1 MLRSGQIIT
10 LCALALLTLGVV
22 MVNSALMTVAP
33 VDGNGNQLP
42 GVTAESI
49 LTSRSTL
56 YMALALAA
64 LALGALLPIRQLS
77 RLAASL
83 GTRDNTPNTPT
94 DNTPRKEHARAVLLP
109 LALGVLG
116 LLAILSTVYLPGIGH
131 SANGSARWVRLGS
144 LSIQPS
150 ELVKWGMI
158 ALIAWYGTVRAAQ
171 MPRFWTGLLPA
182 LLALGVVCI
191 VIVKEDLG
199 TGVLIA
205 AACGLMLL
213 AAGARFWHLAAFVP
227 IGLAGVVTA
236 IVISPYRVQ
245 RILAFIDPFQDS
257 QGTGYH
263 VIQSMAAIAGGGG
276 TGRGLGHGFQ
286 KFGYLPEDHTDFLF
300 AVVCEELGVA
310 GAALVI
316 TLYLLLILTGLSIVR
331 RETDRLLKLL
341 GFGIMATIGLQAVIN
356 LFVVTGMAPTKG
368 IALPL
373 MSSGGTGWI
382 LTAACLGLL
391 AAMDRTQPVE
401 VGRNPEPDAQARSR
415 DPASHTGRATPDI
428 EHATPHTGL
437 FARASGSVLRRKP
450 SGEPS

>member
-1 MLRSGQIIT
+1 MLRPGQIIT

-64 LALGALLPIRQLS
+64 LAVCAMLPVRRLA
-77 RLAASL
+77 RLAAGL
-83 GTRDNTPNTPT
+83 GGDDPDSPAANR
-94 DNTPRKEHARAVLLP
+94 LLVI
-109 LALGVLG
+109 GVCG
-116 LLAILSTVYLPGIGH
+116 LLALLATVYLPGVGY
-131 SANGSARWVRLGS
+131 SVNGSARWLRFGGQSV
-144 LSIQPS
+144 QPS
-150 ELVKWGMI
+150 ELVKWGMVG
-158 ALIAWYGTVRAAQ
+158 LIAWYGCVRAGR
-171 MPRFWTGLLPA
+171 MHRFWKGLVPA
-182 LLALGVVCI
+182 LTALGVVCV

-199 TGVLIA
+199 TGVLVA
-205 AACGLMLL
+205 SACGLMLL
-213 AAGARFWHLAAFVP
+213 AAGARVWHLAAFVP
-227 IGLAGVVTA
+227 LGLAGVVLA
-236 IVISPYRVQ
+236 IVLSPYRVQ

-300 AVVCEELGVA
+300 AIVCEELGIA
-310 GAALVI
+310 GAMLVL
-316 TLYLLLILTGLSIVR
+316 TLYVLLLMTGFSIVR
-331 RETDRLLKLL
+331 RETDRLLRLL

-356 LFVVTGMAPTKG
+356 LFVVTGLAPTKG

-391 AAMDRTQPVE
+391 AAMDRTQPAAARTDEPVE
-401 VGRNPEPDAQARSR
+401 ADTEAGLELREPKLGARTPEPVA
-415 DPASHTGRATPDI
+415 TGA
-428 EHATPHTGL
+428 
-437 FARASGSVLRRKP
+437 
-450 SGEPS
+450 

>member
-1 MLRSGQIIT
+1 MLRPGQILT

-64 LALGALLPIRQLS
+64 LAVCAMLPVRQLS
-77 RLAASL
+77 RLATVAV
-83 GTRDNTPNTPT
+83 GRDPTPQAGLRT
-94 DNTPRKEHARAVLLP
+94 LI
-109 LALGVLG
+109 LGVLG
-116 LLAILSTVYLPGIGH
+116 LLAILATVYLPGIGH
-131 SANGSARWVRLGS
+131 SANGSARWVRLGGQS
-144 LSIQPS
+144 VQPS

-158 ALIAWYGTVRAAQ
+158 ALIAWYGSVRAAH
-171 MPRFWTGLLPA
+171 MPRFWRGLMPA
-182 LLALGVVCI
+182 LLALGVVCV
-191 VIVKEDLG
+191 VIIKEDLG

-213 AAGARFWHLAAFVP
+213 AAGARFWHLAVFVP
-227 IGLAGVVTA
+227 LGLAGVVTA

-245 RILAFIDPFQDS
+245 RIMAFIDPFQDS

-300 AVVCEELGVA
+300 AVVCEELGIA
-310 GAALVI
+310 GALLVI
-316 TLYLLLILTGLSIVR
+316 TLYLMLILTGLSIVR

-341 GFGIMATIGLQAVIN
+341 GFGVMATIGLQAVIN

-382 LTAACLGLL
+382 LTAGCLGLL
-391 AAMDRTQPVE
+391 AAMDRTQPLEHDTRDARRSEAEIGTDRREPKIVT
-401 VGRNPEPDAQARSR
+401 RSPEPA
-415 DPASHTGRATPDI
+415 ATP
-428 EHATPHTGL
+428 T
-437 FARASGSVLRRKP
+437 
-450 SGEPS
+450 

>member
-56 YMALALAA
+56 YLALALAA
-64 LALGALLPIRQLS
+64 LALCAMLPVRQLS

-83 GTRDNTPNTPT
+83 GARDNTPTETTTREDHP
-94 DNTPRKEHARAVLLP
+94 RAVLLP
-109 LALGVLG
+109 LALGVFV
-116 LLAILSTVYLPGIGH
+116 LLAILSTVYLPGVGH
-131 SANGSARWVRLGS
+131 SANGSARWVRLGG

-158 ALIAWYGTVRAAQ
+158 ALFAWYGTVRA
-171 MPRFWTGLLPA
+171 PLLPHFWNGLLPA
-182 LLALGVVCI
+182 LLALGIVC
-191 VIVKEDLG
+191 VAIVKEDLG

-213 AAGARFWHLAAFVP
+213 AAGARLWHLALFVP
-227 IGLAGVVTA
+227 VGIAGVVTA
-236 IVISPYRVQ
+236 IVISPYRVR
-245 RILAFIDPFQDS
+245 RIMAFIDPFQDA
-257 QGTGYH
+257 QDTGYH

-300 AVVCEELGVA
+300 AIVCEELGVA
-310 GAALVI
+310 GAMLVI
-316 TLYLLLILTGLSIVR
+316 TLYLLLIFTGLSIVR
-331 RETDRLLKLL
+331 RESDRLLKLL
-341 GFGIMATIGLQAVIN
+341 GFGIMATIGIQAMIN

-391 AAMDRTQPVE
+391 AAMDRTQPLPVDHA
-401 VGRNPEPDAQARSR
+401 PESEAQSCNSV
-415 DPASHTGRATPDI
+415 PASPTEGSTATAA
-428 EHATPHTGL
+428 HATPRPVL
-437 FARASGSVLRRKP
+437 LAGSSRSPGHQP
-450 SGEPS
+450 SGEPA

>member
-1 MLRSGQIIT
+1 MLRPGQIIT

-64 LALGALLPIRQLS
+64 LALCAMLPIRQLS
-77 RLAASL
+77 RLATASV
-83 GTRDNTPNTPT
+83 GRDPTPQAGLRT
-94 DNTPRKEHARAVLLP
+94 LI
-109 LALGVLG
+109 LGVLG
-116 LLAILSTVYLPGIGH
+116 LLAILATVYLPGIGH
-131 SANGSARWVRLGS
+131 SANGSARWVRIGGQS
-144 LSIQPS
+144 VQPS

-158 ALIAWYGTVRAAQ
+158 ALIAWYGSVRAAH
-171 MPRFWTGLLPA
+171 MPRFWRGLMPA
-182 LLALGVVCI
+182 LLALGVVC
-191 VIVKEDLG
+191 VAIVKEDLG

-213 AAGARFWHLAAFVP
+213 AAGARFWHLAIFVP
-227 IGLAGVVTA
+227 VGLAGIVMA
-236 IVISPYRVQ
+236 IVLSPYRVQ
-245 RILAFIDPFQDS
+245 RVMAFIDPFQDS

-300 AVVCEELGVA
+300 AVVCEELGIA
-310 GAALVI
+310 GATLVI
-316 TLYLLLILTGLSIVR
+316 TLYVVLLLTGFSIVR
-331 RETDRLLKLL
+331 RESDRLLKLL
-341 GFGIMATIGLQAVIN
+341 GFGVMATIGLQAVIN

-382 LTAACLGLL
+382 LTAGCLGLL
-391 AAMDRTQPVE
+391 AAMDRTQPQTAEADEASDDEPAVALE
-401 VGRNPEPDAQARSR
+401 RREPKIGVRRPEPA
-415 DPASHTGRATPDI
+415 AST
-428 EHATPHTGL
+428 
-437 FARASGSVLRRKP
+437 S
-450 SGEPS
+450 

>member
-1 MLRSGQIIT
+1 MLRPGQIIT

-64 LALGALLPIRQLS
+64 LALCAMLPIRQLS
-77 RLAASL
+77 KLATASV
-83 GTRDNTPNTPT
+83 GRDPTPQAGLRTLI
-94 DNTPRKEHARAVLLP
+94 V
-109 LALGVLG
+109 GVLG
-116 LLAILSTVYLPGIGH
+116 LLAILATVYLPGIGH
-131 SANGSARWVRLGS
+131 SANGSARWVRIGGQS
-144 LSIQPS
+144 VQPS

-158 ALIAWYGTVRAAQ
+158 ALIAWYGSVRAAH
-171 MPRFWTGLLPA
+171 MPRFWRGLMPA
-182 LLALGVVCI
+182 LLALGVVC
-191 VIVKEDLG
+191 VAIVKEDLG

-213 AAGARFWHLAAFVP
+213 AAGARFWHLAIFVP
-227 IGLAGVVTA
+227 VGLAGVVTA

-245 RILAFIDPFQDS
+245 RVMAFIDPFQDS

-300 AVVCEELGVA
+300 AVVCEELGIA
-310 GAALVI
+310 GATLVI
-316 TLYLLLILTGLSIVR
+316 TLYVVLLLTGFSIVR
-331 RETDRLLKLL
+331 RESDRLLKLL
-341 GFGIMATIGLQAVIN
+341 GFGVMATIGLQAVIN

-382 LTAACLGLL
+382 LTAGCLGLL
-391 AAMDRTQPVE
+391 AAMDRTQPQTAEADEASDDEPAVALE
-401 VGRNPEPDAQARSR
+401 RREPKIGVRRPEPA
-415 DPASHTGRATPDI
+415 AST
-428 EHATPHTGL
+428 
-437 FARASGSVLRRKP
+437 S
-450 SGEPS
+450 

>member
-1 MLRSGQIIT
+1 MLRPGQIIT

-64 LALGALLPIRQLS
+64 LALCAILPIRQLS
-77 RLAASL
+77 KLATASV
-83 GTRDNTPNTPT
+83 GRDPTPQAGLRT
-94 DNTPRKEHARAVLLP
+94 LI
-109 LALGVLG
+109 LGVLG
-116 LLAILSTVYLPGIGH
+116 LLAILATVYLPGIGH
-131 SANGSARWVRLGS
+131 SANGSARWVRIGGQS
-144 LSIQPS
+144 VQPS

-158 ALIAWYGTVRAAQ
+158 ALIAWYGSVRAAH
-171 MPRFWTGLLPA
+171 MPRFWRGLMPA
-182 LLALGVVCI
+182 LLALGVVC
-191 VIVKEDLG
+191 VAIVKEDLG

-205 AACGLMLL
+205 AACGLLLL
-213 AAGARFWHLAAFVP
+213 AAGARFWHLAIFVP
-227 IGLAGVVTA
+227 VGLAGIVMA
-236 IVISPYRVQ
+236 IVLSPYRVQ
-245 RILAFIDPFQDS
+245 RIMAFIDPFQDS

-300 AVVCEELGVA
+300 AVVCEELGIA
-310 GAALVI
+310 GATLVI
-316 TLYLLLILTGLSIVR
+316 TLYVVLLLTGFSIVR
-331 RETDRLLKLL
+331 RESDRLLKLL
-341 GFGIMATIGLQAVIN
+341 GFGVMATIGLQAVIN

-382 LTAACLGLL
+382 LTAGCLGLL
-391 AAMDRTQPVE
+391 AAMDRTQPQTAEADEASDDEPAVALE
-401 VGRNPEPDAQARSR
+401 RREPKIGVRRPEPA
-415 DPASHTGRATPDI
+415 AST
-428 EHATPHTGL
+428 
-437 FARASGSVLRRKP
+437 S
-450 SGEPS
+450 

>member
-1 MLRSGQIIT
+1 MLRSGQIVT

-64 LALGALLPIRQLS
+64 LALCAMLPIRRLS
-77 RLAASL
+77 RLAAAIGS
-83 GTRDNTPNTPT
+83 RNEE
-94 DNTPRKEHARAVLLP
+94 PRAALLP
-109 LALGVLG
+109 LTLGVLG

-131 SANGSARWVRLGS
+131 SANGSARWVRVGS

-171 MPRFWTGLLPA
+171 MPSFWKGLLPA

-205 AACGLMLL
+205 AACGLVLL

-227 IGLAGVVTA
+227 LGLAGVVTA

-401 VGRNPEPDAQARSR
+401 VGRLSEPGDAEGRNPGPDAQARSR

-437 FARASGSVLRRKP
+437 LARASGSVLRRKP